1 MKVLAYLL
9 SLLFCT
15 TSLAQNSTLTSPA
28 VASKP
33 AVRKT
38 LIVETLHPF
47 IIHEYSSSIDM
58 NKKMQLDQ
66 SSPEAIFVNYH
77 QGLMS
82 TSYEDSLKFWDEES
96 QKMMLKFNKEK
107 GFTPEKWKTLWNNS
121 YTGKK
126 VLLTHFVNY
135 GKYVLLRQVI
145 LDSENKLQSENTM
158 ALKKVEDKWKLTQ
171 DLRAD
176 QIMNTWN
183 GSQLRIQ
190 VPSSAL
196 LPESKLK

>member
-9 SLLFCT
+9 FLLFCT
-15 TSLAQNSTLTSPA
+15 TSFAQNSTLTSPA

-196 LPESKLK
+196 LPDSKLK